1 MLISFFANSLISLV
15 ILGYS
20 YLFKILILREK
31 NSIIKNLDFI
41 YGFFF
46 IIFISVFLNFF
57 IAVKSL
63 KLILFAIGII
73 FFLVSLY
80 NKKISINYIGLF
92 FFLFIF
98 SFFTYWNGNNVDSP
112 VYHLQTINWIHNHK
126 ITFGLAIL
134 DWHYALNSIWHIFL
148 SALSF
153 QYKDFNT
160 LYVINFIPF
169 AFVLLEILNSK
180 NNYKLSHLAL
190 LLTLSYL
197 LFFSYIHPYR
207 NGIIFNHLGN
217 PEVDTIGMIFFILT
231 GFIFLKFIE
240 TKDKNEYYLLILSS
254 IVCPLIKL
262 TYIGSIIFP
271 IVATI
276 YSKENIKKLFNKT
289 SIMGSILVLFWF
301 TRNFIQSSC
310 LIFPIKFTCIKTE
323 WSLSNDQVLFYLNQT
338 KSFAR
343 DTRLRDRYTDFEHT
357 IYSYDWIVPWFK
369 DYFIN
374 DAFLKISFFIFLSS
388 VFFYILFLL
397 VDYLKNRK
405 FKIDKIFYY
414 VFILYCFNFLVWFQA
429 PEIRF
434 GWGILAFFPCV
445 FLSLFL
451 IKFNFLKKINK
462 NIFPF
467 SIVVLSMLLI
477 FKNYKYFKIDNLL
490 NPYEKKF
497 DYSQIV
503 KITESNGFGIFQSG
517 NWMCADFKGICIN
530 KPKKNYLL
538 EYKNNYIFIKTTD
551 RETL

>member
-1 MLISFFANSLISLV
+1 MLISFFANSLISTI

-31 NSIIKNLDFI
+31 KSQLKNLDFI
-41 YGFFF
+41 YGLFFLV
-46 IIFISVFLNFF
+46 FISIFLNFF
-57 IAVKSL
+57 IAIANIKIVL
-63 KLILFAIGII
+63 AVIGII

-80 NKKISINYIGLF
+80 KKKISINFIGLF

-148 SALSF
+148 SSLSF

-169 AFVLLEILNSK
+169 AFVLLEIINSK
-180 NNYKLSHLAL
+180 NNYKLSYLAL
-190 LLTLSYL
+190 FLTLSYL
-197 LFFSYIHPYR
+197 LFFSYIHPFR

-231 GFIFLKFIE
+231 GFIFLKYLE
-240 TKDKNEYYLLILSS
+240 NKDKNEYYLLILCS
-254 IVCPLIKL
+254 IICPLIKL

-271 IVATI
+271 IFATL
-276 YSKENIKKLFNKT
+276 YSKQNIKNLFNKT
-289 SIMGSILVLFWF
+289 SIMGSILILFWII
-301 TRNFIQSSC
+301 RNFIQSSC
-310 LIFPIKFTCIKTE
+310 LLFPFKFTCIKTE
-323 WSLSNDQVLFYLNQT
+323 WSLSNEQVLFYLNQT
-338 KSFAR
+338 KGFAR

-357 IYSYDWIVPWFK
+357 IYSYDWVVPWFK

-388 VFFYILFLL
+388 IFFYILFLL
-397 VDYLKNRK
+397 IDYSKNKK
-405 FKIDKIFYY
+405 FKIDKLFYY
-414 VFILYCFNFLVWFQA
+414 ILILYFINFLIWFQA

-434 GWGILAFFPCV
+434 GWGILSLFPCI
-445 FLSLFL
+445 FLSLILIRLKFL
-451 IKFNFLKKINK
+451 TKINS
-462 NIFPF
+462 NIFPVIILVLC
-467 SIVVLSMLLI
+467 SLLVV
-477 FKNYKYFKIDNLL
+477 KNFKYFEINNFLTPFNKT
-490 NPYEKKF
+490 F
-497 DYSQIV
+497 SYSQII
-503 KITESNGFGIFQSG
+503 KIEEINGFEIFKSI

-530 KPKKNYLL
+530 KPKKNYSLK
-538 EYKNNYIFIKTTD
+538 YKNNYIFIETTD
-551 RETL
+551 RETF